1 MKLRA
6 VYTDENEIP
15 QGFRELYEEQ
25 DGKFVLKRDA
35 IEGVKTQAD
44 LDRVEGTLKKERKAR
59 TDAEAKLK
67 RFEALGD
74 RDPDEL
80 LRAADEVES
89 LRAQVGAGDAKSE
102 EVIQKRIAGEVA
114 KAVNP
119 LQRELDKF
127 KGEAETH
134 RKRADELDGQIRR
147 STLEAEL
154 TKAATGLK
162 VRGEAVED
170 ILRYQDI
177 FEVGEDGRVVTRAD
191 LKGVS
196 AGLDP
201 QGWLSERRQDR
212 PHGWPDSVGGGAIG
226 GSGGGAPAGN
236 PFAKASANLTKAS
249 QLIQTDRPKA
259 EAYARAAG
267 FPTPEAAAQA
277 MAVAAAATGVS
288 ARP

>member
-15 QGFRELYEEQ
+15 AGFRELYDEQ

-102 EVIQKRIAGEVA
+102 ETIQKRIAGEVA
-114 KAVNP
+114 KATNP

-134 RKRADELDGQIRR
+134 RKRADELAGQIRR
-147 STLEAEL
+147 STLETEL

-177 FEVGEDGRVVTRAD
+177 FDVGEDGRVVTRAD

-212 PHGWPDSVGGGAIG
+212 PHWWPDSVGGGATG

-236 PFAKASANLTKAS
+236 PFAKASPNLTKAS
-249 QLIQTDRPKA
+249 QLIQTDRAKA

-267 FPTPEAAAQA
+267 FPTPEAAVQA
-277 MAVAAAATGVS
+277 MAVAVAGAP

>member
-6 VYTDENEIP
+6 MYTDENEIP
-15 QGFRELYEEQ
+15 SGFRELYEEQ
-25 DGKFVLKRDA
+25 DGKFVLRRDA

-44 LDRVEGTLKKERKAR
+44 LDRVNDTLKKERKAR
-59 TDAEAKLK
+59 ADAESKLK

-80 LRAADEVES
+80 LRTLDEVES
-89 LRAQVGAGDAKSE
+89 LRTQVGAGDAKSE
-102 EVIQKRIAGEVA
+102 EAIQKRIAAEVA
-114 KAVNP
+114 KATNP

-134 RKRADELDGQIRR
+134 RKRADELDGRIRR

-162 VRGEAVED
+162 VRGEALED
-170 ILRYQDI
+170 ILRYQDL
-177 FEVGEDGRVVTRAD
+177 FEVADDGRVITKAE

-212 PHGWPDSVGGGAIG
+212 PHWWPDSVGGGATG
-226 GSGGGAPAGN
+226 GSGGPNQSGN
-236 PFAKASANLTKAS
+236 PFAKTSPNLTKAS
-249 QLIQTDRPKA
+249 QLIQADRSKA

-267 FPTPEAAAQA
+267 FPTPEAAVQA
-277 MAVAAAATGVS
+277 MAVAATSPS
-288 ARP
+288 AVA